1 MNNFFKI
8 VLTSLITLALTGGV
22 VQAQDTPSP
31 EEQEFVFRD
40 SLFRVISY
48 KASQLPAA
56 KAQGD
61 QAAFQEAA
69 ADIAY
74 LSDMIVDGFQIEGNI
89 PENSLALPSIW
100 EDFGNFTEKAHDLRN
115 AAQALAD
122 SGDMDSYD
130 PRQFGGGNCGGCHRD
145 HKQRAN

>member
-1 MNNFFKI
+1 MKHFSKI
-8 VLTSLITLALTGGV
+8 ALTSMVTLSLIGGIA
-22 VQAQDTPSP
+22 QAQDTPSP

-74 LSDMIVDGFQIEGNI
+74 LAEMIPDGFQIDNNI
-89 PENSLALPSIW
+89 PEGSLALPAIW
-100 EDFGNFTEKAHDLRN
+100 EDFGNFTEKAQDLQN

-130 PRQFGGGNCGGCHRD
+130 PRTFGGGNCGGCHRD
-145 HKQRAN
+145 HKARAN